1 MENRFILKKKT
12 KKNFTIINNEILH
25 DEELSWEAKGVAC
38 FLLSKPEDWEISVS
52 ALSNIHGGRDKIRK
66 IFTELINTGYMYKSQ
81 NRSKRGKFSSN
92 IIYLSD
98 CKEYL
103 VAEIISKEEVQ
114 PLTENPL
121 TVKPLTENTPQ
132 LRTDI
137 NKKLNIQ
144 KTTTTKKSSSS
155 NEYDFL
161 NNIPISTATKL
172 NIRKNIDGLTLEN
185 FYEIFSKT
193 EKEFTNGK
201 IENFEAVLYKAL
213 KGEWT
218 FTITEKIVS
227 EEQLRNKAR
236 KICNYWI
243 ASPYSANEKIENF
256 LKDTADLPIEI
267 IEEYKNKLIEF
278 LKENKELIE

>member
-1 MENRFILKKKT
+1 MENKFILKKKT
-12 KKNFTIINNEILH
+12 EKNFTVINNEILQ
-25 DEELSWEAKGVAC
+25 DEGISWEARGIAC
-38 FLLSKPEDWEISVS
+38 FLLSKPEDWEISVT

-66 IFTELINTGYMYKSQ
+66 IFTELINAGYMYKSQ
-81 NRSKRGKFSSN
+81 DRSKKGKFSSN

-103 VAEIISKEEVQ
+103 VTEIISKEVLQ
-114 PLTENPL
+114 PLPEKPS
-121 TVKPLTENTPQ
+121 TVKPLTVKTTQ
-132 LRTDI
+132 LITDI
-137 NKKLNIQ
+137 NKELNKQ

-193 EKEFTNGK
+193 EKEFANGK

-267 IEEYKNKLIEF
+267 IEEYKNKLIKF
-278 LKENKELIE
+278 LKENGELIE